1 MGAPQDEED
10 LMTLTRKQMA
20 WRAAQDLRDG
30 EFVNLGI
37 GLPTMVSDYLPPG
50 REIVLHSENGILG
63 MGGAPK
69 PGEEDRDLIN
79 AGKGL
84 ATLLPGGSFF
94 HHNDSFLMIRGG
106 HIDVSIMGAYEV
118 SASGDLA
125 NWATNGDTRA
135 PGVGGAMDL
144 AAGAKE
150 VRVLM
155 EHNGKDGSARIRQAC
170 TLPLTGKGCVRRIY
184 TNLAVL
190 DVTEGGIVVREMVD
204 GLDLDALQK
213 VTEPKLVLAKDWKKL
228 TPPAV

>member
-1 MGAPQDEED
+1 MIP
-10 LMTLTRKQMA
+10 LTRRQMA
-20 WRAAQDLRDG
+20 WRCAQDLRDG
-30 EFVNLGI
+30 QYVNLGI
-37 GLPTMVSDYLPPG
+37 GMPTLVSDYLPPE

-69 PGEEDRDLIN
+69 PGEEDPDLIN
-79 AGKGL
+79 AGRGKT
-84 ATLLPGGSFF
+84 TLLPGGSFF

-125 NWATNGDTRA
+125 NWATDGDTRA

-155 EHNGKDGSARIRQAC
+155 EHNGKDGSKRIRERC
-170 TLPLTGKGCVRRIY
+170 TLPLTGKACVTRIY

-190 DVTEGGIVVREMVD
+190 DVTEGGIVVREMVE
-204 GLDLDALQK
+204 GLDLAALQK
-213 VTEPKLVLAKDWKKL
+213 LTEPRLILAKDWKKL
-228 TPPAV
+228 TVPAL

>member
-1 MGAPQDEED
+1 MMPLSRRQI
-10 LMTLTRKQMA
+10 A

-30 EFVNLGI
+30 QYVNLGI
-37 GLPTMVSDYLPPG
+37 GMPTLVSDYLPAG
-50 REIVLHSENGILG
+50 REVVLHSENGILG

-69 PGEEDRDLIN
+69 PGEEDADLIN

-84 ATLLPGGSFF
+84 ATLRSGGAFF

-106 HIDVSIMGAYEV
+106 HIDLSIMGAYEV
-118 SASGDLA
+118 SARGDLA
-125 NWATNGDTRA
+125 NWATNVETLA

-155 EHNGKDGSARIRQAC
+155 EHAAKDGSPRIRERC
-170 TLPLTGKGCVRRIY
+170 GLPLTAKGCVSRVY

-190 DVTEGGIVVREMVD
+190 DIIARDGVVVRELVE
-204 GLDLDALQK
+204 GLDLNALQK
-213 VTEPKLVLAKDWKKL
+213 LTEPKLVLANDWKRL
-228 TPPAV
+228 TAPVL

>member
-1 MGAPQDEED
+1 VTP
-10 LMTLTRKQMA
+10 LTPLTRRQMA

-30 EFVNLGI
+30 QFVNLGI
-37 GLPTMVSDYLPPG
+37 GMPTLVSDYLPPG

-69 PGEEDRDLIN
+69 AGEEDRDLIN

-118 SASGDLA
+118 SATGDLA
-125 NWATNGDTRA
+125 NWATARETLA

-144 AAGAKE
+144 ATGAKE
-150 VRVLM
+150 ARVLM
-155 EHNGKDGSARIRQAC
+155 EHNGKDGSRRVRQAC
-170 TLPLTGKGCVRRIY
+170 TLPLTSKGCVTRIY

-190 DVTEGGIVVREMVD
+190 DIAEGGVVVREMVER
-204 GLDLDALQK
+204 LDFDTLQK
-213 VTEPKLVLAKDWKKL
+213 LTDAKLVLPNDWKKL
-228 TPPAV
+228 TPPAL

>member
-1 MGAPQDEED
+1 
-10 LMTLTRKQMA
+10 MA
-20 WRAAQDLRDG
+20 WRCAQDLRDG
-30 EFVNLGI
+30 QYVNHGI
-37 GLPTMVSDYLPPG
+37 GMPTLVSDYLPAD

-69 PGEEDRDLIN
+69 PGEEDPDLIN
-79 AGKGL
+79 AGRGK
-84 ATLLPGGSFF
+84 ATLHPGGSFF

-106 HIDVSIMGAYEV
+106 HIDLSIMGAYEV

-125 NWATNGDTRA
+125 NWAIDGDTRA

-155 EHNGKDGSARIRQAC
+155 EHNAKDGTPRIRARC
-170 TLPLTGKGCVRRIY
+170 TLPLTAKACVKRVY

-190 DVTEGGIVVREMVD
+190 DIAREGVVVREMID
-204 GLDLDALQK
+204 GLDLAGLQK
-213 VTEPKLVLAKDWKKL
+213 LTEARLTLAKDWKRL
-228 TPPAV
+228 VTPVL

>member
-1 MGAPQDEED
+1 MMP
-10 LMTLTRKQMA
+10 LTRRQMA
-20 WRAAQDLRDG
+20 WRAAQDLCDG
-30 EFVNLGI
+30 QYVNLGI
-37 GLPTMVSDYLPPG
+37 GMPTLVSDYLPPG

-69 PGEEDRDLIN
+69 AGEEDRDLIN

-118 SASGDLA
+118 SATGDLA
-125 NWATNGDTRA
+125 NWATARETLA

-155 EHNGKDGSARIRQAC
+155 EHNGKDGSRRVRQAC
-170 TLPLTGKGCVRRIY
+170 TLPLTSKGCVTRIY

-190 DVTEGGIVVREMVD
+190 DIAEGGVVVREMVE
-204 GLDLDALQK
+204 GIDLDALQK
-213 VTEPKLVLAKDWKKL
+213 LTEPKLMLANDWKKL
-228 TPPAV
+228 TPPAL

>member
-1 MGAPQDEED
+1 
-10 LMTLTRKQMA
+10 MA
-20 WRAAQDLRDG
+20 WRCAQDLGDG
-30 EFVNLGI
+30 QYVNLGI
-37 GLPTMVSDYLPPG
+37 GMPTLVSDYLPPD

-69 PGEEDRDLIN
+69 PGEEDPDLIN
-79 AGKGL
+79 AGRGK

-118 SASGDLA
+118 SAAGDLA
-125 NWATNGDTRA
+125 NWATDGDTRA

-155 EHNGKDGSARIRQAC
+155 EHNGKDGSKRIRDVC
-170 TLPLTGKGCVRRIY
+170 TLPLTAKGCVTRIY

-190 DVTEGGIVVREMVD
+190 DVTRDGVVVREMIE
-204 GLDLDALQK
+204 GLDLETLQK
-213 VTEPKLVLAKDWKKL
+213 LTEPKLVLSKDWKRIG
-228 TPPAV
+228 TPNLQ